1 MEKELTA
8 AVTTQEPMLAD
19 SLIVVQQLPVIKE
32 QLHSIKAQAQ
42 ASVAEALALV
52 CTEETLKVVKE
63 QRAKLNRD
71 RKDLDDRRAVVK
83 KQIMKP
89 FEDFDKVYK
98 ECVTDVYGPADEAL
112 KGKITDVEA
121 GLKADKEKKVVAY
134 FDELVKANGV
144 EWVSYEDIGI
154 AVTMTASLK
163 SLKSKVKEYVD
174 RVVADVNCINGMENA
189 PEVMA
194 EYKQCR
200 NLAVAINSVSQRK
213 DRVAREEAERKQRLE
228 AQLRAQEAE
237 SAVLD
242 AVEEELAAFPAASF
256 HVWRHA
262 SRFPGTRSP
271 TGKSE
276 SALAQ
281 FPAPATA
288 RTNTRFLRW
297 GTRCHWASSTL
308 HATVLFGP
316 ATTPLLGC
324 FLPPPGG
331 MTGASAP
338 QRAPKKHPN
347 ALSGVERTPG
357 TFSHSTHLGL
367 KWSAMR
373 QKVRHRF
380 PRSSARLPRFPATL
394 NAWQGVPPTKRL
406 IAGMFHSWYL
416 VISPRLGTSGNR
428 SASTA
433 DGKGS
438 ISEKATGSH
447 PRDSHATEAASMP
460 EQTERYFMRAS
471 FPVSPPARQ

>member
-1 MEKELTA
+1 MKKELTA

-19 SLIVVQQLPVIKE
+19 RLIVVQQLPVIKE

-42 ASVAEALALV
+42 ASVAEALAMV
-52 CTEETLKVVKE
+52 CTEETLKAVKDR
-63 QRAKLNRD
+63 RAALTCD
-71 RKDLDDRRAVVK
+71 RKDLDARRMVVK
-83 KQIMKP
+83 NQIMQP

-242 AVEEELAAFPAASF
+242 AVEEELAAPQVMGTEPPVMDEQEVKETQQESKEQVMTAKFAFMGRTFQCRGTLTQLRELKSF
-256 HVWRHA
+256 VNE
-262 SRFPGTRSP
+262 
-271 TGKSE
+271 KIDE
-276 SALAQ
+276 IQ
-281 FPAPATA
+281 
-288 RTNTRFLRW
+288 
-297 GTRCHWASSTL
+297 
-308 HATVLFGP
+308 
-316 ATTPLLGC
+316 
-324 FLPPPGG
+324 
-331 MTGASAP
+331 
-338 QRAPKKHPN
+338 KH
-347 ALSGVERTPG
+347 
-357 TFSHSTHLGL
+357 
-367 KWSAMR
+367 M
-373 QKVRHRF
+373 
-380 PRSSARLPRFPATL
+380 
-394 NAWQGVPPTKRL
+394 
-406 IAGMFHSWYL
+406 
-416 VISPRLGTSGNR
+416 
-428 SASTA
+428 
-433 DGKGS
+433 
-438 ISEKATGSH
+438 
-447 PRDSHATEAASMP
+447 DSVGIEN
-460 EQTERYFMRAS
+460 EE
-471 FPVSPPARQ
+471 VSDNG

>member
-1 MEKELTA
+1 MKKELTA

-19 SLIVVQQLPVIKE
+19 RLIVVQQLPVIKE

-42 ASVAEALALV
+42 ASVAEALAMV
-52 CTEETLKVVKE
+52 CTEETLKAVKDR
-63 QRAKLNRD
+63 RAALTRD
-71 RKDLDDRRAVVK
+71 RKDLDARRMVVK
-83 KQIMKP
+83 NQIMQP

-242 AVEEELAAFPAASF
+242 AVEEELAAPQ
-256 HVWRHA
+256 VM
-262 SRFPGTRSP
+262 GTEPPVMEDR
-271 TGKSE
+271 KS
-276 SALAQ
+276 
-281 FPAPATA
+281 
-288 RTNTRFLRW
+288 
-297 GTRCHWASSTL
+297 
-308 HATVLFGP
+308 V
-316 ATTPLLGC
+316 
-324 FLPPPGG
+324 
-331 MTGASAP
+331 
-338 QRAPKKHPN
+338 
-347 ALSGVERTPG
+347 V
-357 TFSHSTHLGL
+357 
-367 KWSAMR
+367 
-373 QKVRHRF
+373 
-380 PRSSARLPRFPATL
+380 
-394 NAWQGVPPTKRL
+394 
-406 IAGMFHSWYL
+406 
-416 VISPRLGTSGNR
+416 
-428 SASTA
+428 
-433 DGKGS
+433 
-438 ISEKATGSH
+438 
-447 PRDSHATEAASMP
+447 
-460 EQTERYFMRAS
+460 
-471 FPVSPPARQ
+471 

>member
-163 SLKSKVKEYVD
+163 SLKGKVKEYVD
-174 RVVADVNCINGMENA
+174 RVVADVNCISFSMNI
-189 PEVMA
+189 
-194 EYKQCR
+194 
-200 NLAVAINSVSQRK
+200 NLTGTPPT
-213 DRVAREEAERKQRLE
+213 
-228 AQLRAQEAE
+228 
-237 SAVLD
+237 
-242 AVEEELAAFPAASF
+242 EEEM
-256 HVWRHA
+256 R
-262 SRFPGTRSP
+262 
-271 TGKSE
+271 
-276 SALAQ
+276 
-281 FPAPATA
+281 APATIKPE
-288 RTNTRFLRW
+288 N
-297 GTRCHWASSTL
+297 
-308 HATVLFGP
+308 ATPNIPKPQEP
-316 ATTPLLGC
+316 AKEKPD
-324 FLPPPGG
+324 
-331 MTGASAP
+331 
-338 QRAPKKHPN
+338 QKKPKPEKKP
-347 ALSGVERTPG
+347 AKKKEKQSEDSMQLSLEGW
-357 TFSHSTHLGL
+357 F
-367 KWSAMR
+367 
-373 QKVRHRF
+373 
-380 PRSSARLPRFPATL
+380 
-394 NAWQGVPPTKRL
+394 
-406 IAGMFHSWYL
+406 
-416 VISPRLGTSGNR
+416 
-428 SASTA
+428 
-433 DGKGS
+433 
-438 ISEKATGSH
+438 
-447 PRDSHATEAASMP
+447 
-460 EQTERYFMRAS
+460 
-471 FPVSPPARQ
+471 

>member
-19 SLIVVQQLPVIKE
+19 RLIVVQQLPVIKE
-32 QLHSIKAQAQ
+32 QLHSIKAQTQ

-71 RKDLDDRRAVVK
+71 RKDLDARRMVVK
-83 KQIMKP
+83 NQIMQP

-163 SLKSKVKEYVD
+163 SLKSKVKDYVD

-242 AVEEELAAFPAASF
+242 AAEEELAAPQIMGAEPLVMDEQEAEEAQ
-256 HVWRHA
+256 R
-262 SRFPGTRSP
+262 
-271 TGKSE
+271 E
-276 SALAQ
+276 STEQVLTAQ
-281 FPAPATA
+281 FAFMG
-288 RTNTRFLRW
+288 RTFQCRGTLTQLRELK
-297 GTRCHWASSTL
+297 SF
-308 HATVLFGP
+308 VNEKIDEI
-316 ATTPLLGC
+316 
-324 FLPPPGG
+324 
-331 MTGASAP
+331 
-338 QRAPKKHPN
+338 QKH
-347 ALSGVERTPG
+347 
-357 TFSHSTHLGL
+357 
-367 KWSAMR
+367 M
-373 QKVRHRF
+373 
-380 PRSSARLPRFPATL
+380 
-394 NAWQGVPPTKRL
+394 
-406 IAGMFHSWYL
+406 
-416 VISPRLGTSGNR
+416 
-428 SASTA
+428 
-433 DGKGS
+433 
-438 ISEKATGSH
+438 
-447 PRDSHATEAASMP
+447 DSVGIEN
-460 EQTERYFMRAS
+460 EE
-471 FPVSPPARQ
+471 VSDNG

>member
-1 MEKELTA
+1 MEKELTTA
-8 AVTTQEPMLAD
+8 TTTQEPMLAE

-42 ASVAEALALV
+42 ASVTEALALV

-144 EWVSYEDIGI
+144 EWVSYGDVGI

-163 SLKSKVKEYVD
+163 SLKSRVKDYVD

-200 NLAVAINSVSQRK
+200 NLAVAINSASQRK

-228 AQLRAQEAE
+228 AQLRAQETE

-242 AVEEELAAFPAASF
+242 VVEEELAAPQIM
-256 HVWRHA
+256 
-262 SRFPGTRSP
+262 GTEPPIMDDQEAEETQQESKEQVL
-271 TGKSE
+271 TAKFTFMSSE
-276 SALAQ
+276 IQCRGTLAQ
-281 FPAPATA
+281 
-288 RTNTRFLRW
+288 LR
-297 GTRCHWASSTL
+297 
-308 HATVLFGP
+308 
-316 ATTPLLGC
+316 
-324 FLPPPGG
+324 
-331 MTGASAP
+331 
-338 QRAPKKHPN
+338 
-347 ALSGVERTPG
+347 
-357 TFSHSTHLGL
+357 GL
-367 KWSAMR
+367 KAFVNS
-373 QKVRHRF
+373 K
-380 PRSSARLPRFPATL
+380 
-394 NAWQGVPPTKRL
+394 
-406 IAGMFHSWYL
+406 I
-416 VISPRLGTSGNR
+416 
-428 SASTA
+428 
-433 DGKGS
+433 
-438 ISEKATGSH
+438 
-447 PRDSHATEAASMP
+447 TEIQEYM
-460 EQTERYFMRAS
+460 TENGIENKE
-471 FPVSPPARQ
+471 VSDNG

>member
-1 MEKELTA
+1 MEKELTTA
-8 AVTTQEPMLAD
+8 TTTQEPMLAE

-42 ASVAEALALV
+42 ASVTEALALV

-144 EWVSYEDIGI
+144 EWVSYGDVDI

-163 SLKSKVKEYVD
+163 SLKSKVKDYVD

-242 AVEEELAAFPAASF
+242 AVEEELAAPQ
-256 HVWRHA
+256 VM
-262 SRFPGTRSP
+262 GTEPPVMDAQETEEAQR
-271 TGKSE
+271 E
-276 SALAQ
+276 STEQVLTAKFTFMSSAIQCRGTLAQ
-281 FPAPATA
+281 
-288 RTNTRFLRW
+288 LR
-297 GTRCHWASSTL
+297 
-308 HATVLFGP
+308 
-316 ATTPLLGC
+316 
-324 FLPPPGG
+324 
-331 MTGASAP
+331 
-338 QRAPKKHPN
+338 
-347 ALSGVERTPG
+347 
-357 TFSHSTHLGL
+357 GL
-367 KWSAMR
+367 KAFVNS
-373 QKVRHRF
+373 K
-380 PRSSARLPRFPATL
+380 
-394 NAWQGVPPTKRL
+394 
-406 IAGMFHSWYL
+406 I
-416 VISPRLGTSGNR
+416 
-428 SASTA
+428 
-433 DGKGS
+433 
-438 ISEKATGSH
+438 
-447 PRDSHATEAASMP
+447 TEIQEYM
-460 EQTERYFMRAS
+460 TENGIENKE
-471 FPVSPPARQ
+471 VSDNG

>member
-19 SLIVVQQLPVIKE
+19 RLIVVQQLPVIKE

-71 RKDLDDRRAVVK
+71 RKDLDARRMVVK
-83 KQIMKP
+83 NQIMQP

-98 ECVTDVYGPADEAL
+98 ECVTDVYGSADEAL

-121 GLKADKEKKVVAY
+121 GLKAD

-242 AVEEELAAFPAASF
+242 AVEEELAAPQ
-256 HVWRHA
+256 VM
-262 SRFPGTRSP
+262 GTEP
-271 TGKSE
+271 PVMDEQEVEETQQESE
-276 SALAQ
+276 EQVMTAQ
-281 FPAPATA
+281 FAFMG
-288 RTNTRFLRW
+288 RTFQCRGTLTQLR
-297 GTRCHWASSTL
+297 
-308 HATVLFGP
+308 
-316 ATTPLLGC
+316 
-324 FLPPPGG
+324 
-331 MTGASAP
+331 
-338 QRAPKKHPN
+338 
-347 ALSGVERTPG
+347 E
-357 TFSHSTHLGL
+357 L
-367 KWSAMR
+367 KSF
-373 QKVRHRF
+373 V
-380 PRSSARLPRFPATL
+380 
-394 NAWQGVPPTKRL
+394 N
-406 IAGMFHSWYL
+406 
-416 VISPRLGTSGNR
+416 
-428 SASTA
+428 
-433 DGKGS
+433 
-438 ISEKATGSH
+438 EKIDEIQEH
-447 PRDSHATEAASMP
+447 MDSVGIEN
-460 EQTERYFMRAS
+460 EE
-471 FPVSPPARQ
+471 VSDNG

>member
-1 MEKELTA
+1 MEKELTTA
-8 AVTTQEPMLAD
+8 TTTQEPMLAE

-42 ASVAEALALV
+42 ASVTEALALV

-98 ECVTDVYGPADEAL
+98 ECVTDVYDPADEAL

-134 FDELVKANGV
+134 FDELVKANGL
-144 EWVSYEDIGI
+144 EWVSYGDVGI

-163 SLKSKVKEYVD
+163 SLKSKVKDYVD

-200 NLAVAINSVSQRK
+200 NLAVSINSVSQRK

-242 AVEEELAAFPAASF
+242 AVEEELAAPQVMGAEPPVMDDQEAEETQQESKEQVLTAKFTFMGRTFQCCGTLTQLRELKSF
-256 HVWRHA
+256 VNE
-262 SRFPGTRSP
+262 
-271 TGKSE
+271 KINE
-276 SALAQ
+276 IQ
-281 FPAPATA
+281 
-288 RTNTRFLRW
+288 
-297 GTRCHWASSTL
+297 
-308 HATVLFGP
+308 
-316 ATTPLLGC
+316 
-324 FLPPPGG
+324 
-331 MTGASAP
+331 
-338 QRAPKKHPN
+338 KHMD
-347 ALSGVERTPG
+347 SVGIE
-357 TFSHSTHLGL
+357 
-367 KWSAMR
+367 
-373 QKVRHRF
+373 
-380 PRSSARLPRFPATL
+380 
-394 NAWQGVPPTKRL
+394 
-406 IAGMFHSWYL
+406 
-416 VISPRLGTSGNR
+416 NR
-428 SASTA
+428 
-433 DGKGS
+433 
-438 ISEKATGSH
+438 E
-447 PRDSHATEAASMP
+447 
-460 EQTERYFMRAS
+460 
-471 FPVSPPARQ
+471 VSDNG

>member
-89 FEDFDKVYK
+89 FKVYK

-144 EWVSYEDIGI
+144 EWVSYGNIGI

-163 SLKSKVKEYVD
+163 SLKGKVKEYVD

-242 AVEEELAAFPAASF
+242 AVEEELAAPQ
-256 HVWRHA
+256 VM
-262 SRFPGTRSP
+262 GTEP
-271 TGKSE
+271 PVVDEQEVEETQQE
-276 SALAQ
+276 SNEQVLTAQ
-281 FPAPATA
+281 FAFMG
-288 RTNTRFLRW
+288 RTFQCRGTLTQLRELK
-297 GTRCHWASSTL
+297 SF
-308 HATVLFGP
+308 VNEKIDEI
-316 ATTPLLGC
+316 
-324 FLPPPGG
+324 
-331 MTGASAP
+331 
-338 QRAPKKHPN
+338 QKH
-347 ALSGVERTPG
+347 
-357 TFSHSTHLGL
+357 
-367 KWSAMR
+367 M
-373 QKVRHRF
+373 
-380 PRSSARLPRFPATL
+380 
-394 NAWQGVPPTKRL
+394 
-406 IAGMFHSWYL
+406 
-416 VISPRLGTSGNR
+416 
-428 SASTA
+428 
-433 DGKGS
+433 
-438 ISEKATGSH
+438 
-447 PRDSHATEAASMP
+447 DSVGIEN
-460 EQTERYFMRAS
+460 EE
-471 FPVSPPARQ
+471 VSDNG